1 MATFTAANAIRK
13 ISTGDESGTW
23 GDSTNNN
30 FDIIDRASNGFAS
43 IALTGTSFTLALSTT
58 GVLSNGH
65 YKAINFTGT
74 PGGTCTVTLAQNDKP
89 RVYMILNNTNQS
101 VILTQGS
108 GANVTIPTLKSAI
121 VLANGAGSGA
131 AVLDFTDKLNID
143 IDVITGVTAGT
154 VAASKAVIVD
164 SNKSITGFLNLTATG
179 ELDANTID
187 IEAGGDIKG
196 TLNLDA
202 LDIDGAVQIDSTL
215 TVGVDDTGYDVKFFG
230 DTASAAM
237 VWDASEDDLLFLGAA
252 GLSLP
257 DDKLTIGNTLVTV
270 TGAEINQLANVS
282 SAVQTQLNAKAA
294 LASPDL
300 TGNPTAPTQTTGND
314 STRIAT
320 TAFVADTA
328 IGVGQAWAQFSS
340 GSRGIGS
347 AYRNTTGR
355 PIMVSV
361 STNSNTEH
369 YLQVSSD
376 NSTFINA
383 GTLGGHGNVEDSN
396 SAQCIVPDDHY
407 YRASGG
413 SFIMWAELR

>member
-131 AVLDFTDKLNID
+131 AVLDFTAQLNF
-143 IDVITGVTAGT
+143 DVTAITGVTAGT

-164 SNKSITGFLNLTATG
+164 SNKSITGFLNVTASGELEGGTLDINGAGDVSGALTIGSLVIGSANISEAELETIDGVTAGTVAASKAVVVNGDKDVSSFRNVTATG
-179 ELDANTID
+179 VVGAGSIDLGDWTITQTGSD
-187 IEAGGDIKG
+187 LKFAHNGTDRLKLSSAGALTAEGDI
-196 TLNLDA
+196 T
-202 LDIDGAVQIDSTL
+202 AV
-215 TVGVDDTGYDVKFFG
+215 
-230 DTASAAM
+230 
-237 VWDASEDDLLFLGAA
+237 
-252 GLSLP
+252 
-257 DDKLTIGNTLVTV
+257 GN
-270 TGAEINQLANVS
+270 A
-282 SAVQTQLNAKAA
+282 
-294 LASPDL
+294 
-300 TGNPTAPTQTTGND
+300 
-314 STRIAT
+314 
-320 TAFVADTA
+320 
-328 IGVGQAWAQFSS
+328 
-340 GSRGIGS
+340 
-347 AYRNTTGR
+347 
-355 PIMVSV
+355 
-361 STNSNTEH
+361 
-369 YLQVSSD
+369 
-376 NSTFINA
+376 
-383 GTLGGHGNVEDSN
+383 
-396 SAQCIVPDDHY
+396 
-407 YRASGG
+407 
-413 SFIMWAELR
+413 